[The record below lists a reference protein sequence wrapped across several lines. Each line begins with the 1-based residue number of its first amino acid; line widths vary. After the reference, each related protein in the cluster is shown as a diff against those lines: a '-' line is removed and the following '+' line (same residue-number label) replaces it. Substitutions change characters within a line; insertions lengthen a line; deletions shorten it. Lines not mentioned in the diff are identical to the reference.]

1 MEPVVP
7 LSGPSPGRRLSRR
20 DVLRNA
26 SAGLAVVAVPGWLAA
41 CGGQDEE
48 RADTGAAPAAE
59 AKVTGTIAFFGWD
72 VADTSAG
79 LGKGFQAAKVAFEGA
94 NAGATVRF
102 DGVPFGDFVAAGSTR
117 ARARKLGD
125 TVEMLPGVN
134 HATLFPALKASTKE
148 DWGPLAEELDGW
160 EAGVIDPAK
169 PDQVAGVPLGA
180 QGNVWYY
187 NKKLFERAG
196 LDPEKAPAT
205 WDEFKEAASKLK
217 ADGTTPIGM
226 SGVDSNLAWWAWSS
240 LTPQFFPDNA
250 EVQKVR
256 TGEVGLDD
264 PRFLQSLEPIA
275 ETYERGWWN
284 KDFRDRKFADVE
296 GQFAS
301 GKVAMVPGLITSAM
315 NWQVW
320 DTKLGKDAYGVF
332 TAPEVEGGRGRKQF
346 YNPTLIIGVS
356 KTTKNDATARAWT
369 SFLASKQGQE
379 ILLRESGTF
388 PNREDIDV
396 AEVSGSQ
403 GAQAIKDIV
412 ADVGGVDV
420 VQNQFTAAAQGAA
433 LQKLTSA
440 IVGGNLK
447 GFLADL
453 AQQQRQA

>member
-1 MEPVVP
+1 MEPVAP
-7 LSGPSPGRRLSRR
+7 PSAPSPARRISRR
-20 DVLRNA
+20 DVLRGA
-26 SAGLAVVAVPGWLAA
+26 SAGLVVVTVPGWLAA
-41 CGGQDEE
+41 CGGQDQDAAEPSATAE
-48 RADTGAAPAAE
+48 GAAVA
-59 AKVTGTIAFFGWD
+59 GTIAFFGWD

-79 LGKGFQAAKVAFEGA
+79 LGKGFQAVKLAFERA
-94 NAGATVRF
+94 NDGATVRF

-117 ARARKLGD
+117 ARAGKLGD

-148 DWGPLAEELDGW
+148 DWGPLADELDGW
-160 EAGVIDPAK
+160 EAGVIDPAQ
-169 PDQVAGVPLGA
+169 PEQVAGVPLGA

-187 NKKLFERAG
+187 NKALFERAG
-196 LDPEKAPAT
+196 LDPEAPPKT
-205 WDEFKEAASKLK
+205 WDEFTRAASKLK
-217 ADGTTPIGM
+217 AKGIAPIGM

-240 LTPQFFPDNA
+240 LTPQFFPSNE
-250 EVQKVR
+250 EVQQVR
-256 TGEVGLDD
+256 SGEVPLDD
-264 PRFLQSLEPIA
+264 PRFLQSLEPIE
-275 ETYERGWWN
+275 ETFRQGWWN
-284 KDFRDRKFADVE
+284 DDFRDRKFADVE
-296 GQFAS
+296 GQFAA

-320 DTKLGKDAYGVF
+320 DAKLGADAYGVF
-332 TAPEVEGGRGRKQF
+332 TAPEVEGGQGQKQF

-356 KTTKNDATARAWT
+356 KTTKNEATARAWT
-369 SFLASKQGQE
+369 SFLASKEGQE

-388 PNREDIDV
+388 PNRDDIDV
-396 AEVSGSQ
+396 GEVSGSS

-440 IVGGNLK
+440 IVDGDLR

-453 AQQQRQA
+453 EQQQRQG